1 MDDGEQSLER
11 EQVIRD
17 FTLRLTCESC
27 PEQYEVYKGEKQ
39 VGYLRLRHGIF
50 RVDVPDS
57 EVNGMKT
64 VYVTNQCAGDGQF
77 RSDEREYWLEEACRA
92 IEMFG

>member
-1 MDDGEQSLER
+1 MDDDERSLER
-11 EQVIRD
+11 ERVIRG

-50 RVDVPDS
+50 RVDVPDCG
-57 EVNGMKT
+57 VKT
-64 VYVTNQCAGDGQF
+64 VFVTNQCAGDGQF
-77 RSDEREYWLEEACRA
+77 RSDEREHWLDEACRA